1 MRPGTI
7 DRRAVARA
15 FGRASARYES
25 AAHLQSRV
33 REELLSRLVHFRPAT
48 ELILDLGAG
57 TAAATPRLRTQWPD
71 TQVVAV
77 DLAPEM
83 LRQAGAA
90 LDLWDRWFDWRRRK
104 FHRVAADAVRLPFRD
119 HSVGFVF
126 SNLMLQWCDDLDSA
140 LAEIRRVLVPGG
152 TLLLSTFGPL
162 TLRELRE
169 AWASVDDVPRVNDF
183 VDLHDLG
190 SALVRAGFAEPVL
203 DVDRILEWHADPR
216 ALMQSLREIG
226 AVNAAPDRRRGL
238 TGRRA
243 LGAMETAYRQRA
255 RADGR
260 IPATWEVLFASA
272 FAASPAQAPQ
282 APAEVHVPTSAIGR
296 RGVR

>member
-1 MRPGTI
+1 MRPGAI

-15 FGRASARYES
+15 FGRASGRYES
-25 AAHLQSRV
+25 AAQLQSRV
-33 REELLSRLVHFRPAT
+33 REELLSRLGHFQPANP
-48 ELILDLGAG
+48 LVLDLGAG
-57 TAAATPRLRTQWPD
+57 TGAATPRLRRQWPD
-71 TQVVAV
+71 AQVVAV

-83 LRQAGAA
+83 LREAGRA

-126 SNLMLQWCDDLDSA
+126 SSLMLQWCDDLDSA

-152 TLLLSTFGPL
+152 ALLLSTFGPL

-169 AWASVDDVPRVNDF
+169 AWATVDDVPRVNEF
-183 VDLHDLG
+183 VELHDLG

-203 DVDRILEWHADPR
+203 DVDRVLEWHADPR

-226 AVNAAPDRRRGL
+226 AVNAAPSRRRGL

-243 LGAMETAYRQRA
+243 LGAMEAAYRQRG

-272 FAASPAQAPQ
+272 FAASPPQ
-282 APAEVHVPTSAIGR
+282 ALQTPAEVHVPTSAIGR
-296 RGVR
+296 RGIR